1 MQGDYFLRVID
12 YLGIYLKLN
21 FSVPLILMFPY
32 YAMSQANTEITF
44 QSSWEDVTMH
54 LDSQYRNNNSEW
66 IQFSALKWYCSD
78 LQVTFSN
85 HVRWQHTKRHLL
97 LDFSEPE
104 TTKIIIPHALDLS
117 VIEISFTI
125 GIDSLTQSAGA
136 IGDDLDPTNGMYWT
150 WQSGYIHTKI
160 EGNTSLSNHP
170 KREFAMHLGGYRHP
184 LNTVRQ
190 VTFPVR
196 SHLGNIVITADL
208 TSFIRGCN
216 LNTNHHIMSP
226 SKTASDLATLFA
238 SSLNLKEP

>member
-1 MQGDYFLRVID
+1 MGH
-12 YLGIYLKLN
+12 LKRKYQT
-21 FSVPLILMFPY
+21 FLILILPHLVM
-32 YAMSQANTEITF
+32 AQADTVLTF
-44 QSSWEDVTMH
+44 QSYWHDVPLQ
-54 LDSQYRNNNSEW
+54 LDSQYRSSNSDW
-66 IQFSALKWYCSD
+66 IQFSSLKWYCSD
-78 LQVTFSN
+78 FQVTFSN
-85 HVRWQHTKRHLL
+85 HVRWQHPKRHHL

-170 KREFAMHLGGYRHP
+170 KHEFTLHLGGYRHP